1 MATYNVNTMQQ
12 FIDAIAGAGSGDIIE
27 VNNDLDWNDVF
38 DTQNTRVVL
47 AGGDTINGLTINGNN
62 HVINNLTKGMITGAG
77 YGIFHFGDS
86 TNIKIDSLSFL
97 NCALGS
103 SSIQII
109 YCYGSCTIKNA
120 VIQGKFKSA
129 MFRGN
134 ITVTDSMITCTYSR
148 GSQVFGGL
156 GGQNA
161 HYRYC
166 WIYLDDCVYEYA
178 GSAYFVGLDG
188 CYIEGKLGMTSA
200 PDSPNVFGNV
210 NNCCINCTVNPLNEP
225 VLSDFIST
233 SSSSPFGQSPTI
245 INITKIPALSD
256 LPDTQYVKLVT
267 DEQMKDAEYLASIG
281 FDIIP

>member
-12 FIDAIAGAGSGDIIE
+12 FNDAIAGAGSGDIIE
-27 VNNDLDWNDVF
+27 VNSDLDWNDVF
-38 DTQNTRVVL
+38 DTQTTRVVL

-62 HVINNLTKGMITGAG
+62 HAINNLTKGMISGAG
-77 YGIFHFGDS
+77 LGIFNFGGS

-97 NCALGS
+97 NCQLGGG
-103 SSIQII
+103 SIQII
-109 YCYGSCTIKNA
+109 YSYGSCTIKNA

-129 MFRGN
+129 IFKGSGFK
-134 ITVTDSMITCTYSR
+134 ITDSMITCTYSR

-156 GGQNA
+156 GGQNPS
-161 HYRYC
+161 YNYC

-178 GSAYFVGLDG
+178 GSAYFVGLNG
-188 CYIEGKLGMTSA
+188 CYIEGKLGITSA
-200 PDSPNVFGNV
+200 PDSPNVFAHV
-210 NNCCINCTVNPLNEP
+210 NNCCINCTVNPLNDP
-225 VLSDFIST
+225 VLSEFITTPSGSDT
-233 SSSSPFGQSPTI
+233 LPTI

-256 LPDTQYVKLVT
+256 FSETQNVKLVT